1 MSMSDDDVL
10 DRPAPAPDLSLVY
23 GPLPEHVVDVRLP
36 ASLGPAPLV
45 VVVHGGF
52 WQAEYDRAHAGP
64 QSAGLAAA
72 GYVVATVEYR
82 RVGRTGDGWP
92 ATFDDVALMA
102 DTVVGLVAGAV
113 PGRVDRQRVCFVG
126 HSAGGHLVAWL
137 AARHRLPDSSPWHRP
152 APLPASVVPLA
163 GVVDLAVADRLGLGG
178 NAARSLLGG
187 APQRHPERWAS
198 ADPARLLPTAV
209 PTVLV
214 HGTADPVVPVEVA
227 RSFAQAGRDAG
238 DDLVL
243 RELPGVGHYA
253 LIDPLAPAWPRV
265 LAAVAE
271 ALG

>member
-1 MSMSDDDVL
+1 MSDDVL
-10 DRPAPAPDLSLVY
+10 DRPAPAPDLSLAY

-36 ASLGPAPLV
+36 ASPDPAPLV

-52 WQAEYDRAHAGP
+52 WRAEYDRAHAGP

-82 RVGRTGDGWP
+82 RVRRTGDGWP

-102 DTVVGLVAGAV
+102 DTVVGLAADAV
-113 PGRVDRQRVCFVG
+113 PGRVDPARVCFAG

-137 AARHRLPDSSPWHRP
+137 AARHRLVESSPWRTP
-152 APLPASVVPLA
+152 GPLPASVVALA

-187 APQRHPERWAS
+187 PPRRHPERWSA
-198 ADPARLLPTAV
+198 ADPARRLPNGV
-209 PTVLV
+209 RTVLL

-227 RSFAQAGRDAG
+227 RSLAAAAREAG
-238 DDLVL
+238 DAVVL
-243 RELPGVGHYA
+243 HELPGVGHYA
-253 LIDPLAPAWPRV
+253 LIDPLAPAWPHV

-271 ALG
+271 ALA

>member
-1 MSMSDDDVL
+1 MSDDDVL
-10 DRPAPAPDLSLVY
+10 DRAAPPPDLTLSY

-36 ASLGPAPLV
+36 ASPGPAPLV

-52 WQAEYDRAHAGP
+52 WKSEYDRAHAGP

-102 DTVVGLVAGAV
+102 DTVVGVVADAV
-113 PGRVDRQRVCFVG
+113 PGRVDPQRVCFVG

-137 AARHRLPDSSPWHRP
+137 AARHRLPESSPWRSTD
-152 APLPASVVPLA
+152 PLPASVVPLA

-187 APQRHPERWAS
+187 PPRRHPERWAA
-198 ADPARLLPTAV
+198 ADPARLLPTGV
-209 PTVLV
+209 RTVLV
-214 HGTADPVVPVEVA
+214 HGSADPVVPVEVA
-227 RSFAQAGRDAG
+227 RSFADAARGAGEAG
-238 DDLVL
+238 VL
-243 RELPGVGHYA
+243 HELPGVGHYA
-253 LIDPLAPAWPRV
+253 LIDPLAPAWPHV